1 MSVVELRSQI
11 QDYVEQLSNDK
22 LLIAA
27 DFLAHL
33 AGQESNDLTKSD
45 EVEFD
50 PDDTPV
56 EEVKA
61 SLRRAL
67 QEYKEGKTRPVSE
80 LWQRI

>member
-11 QDYVEQLSNDK
+11 QDYVEQLSDDQ

-33 AGQESNDLTKSD
+33 AERESDDSTESD

-50 PDDTPV
+50 PDDTSV
-56 EEVKA
+56 EDVKA

-67 QEYKEGKTRPVSE
+67 QDYTEGKTRPVSE
-80 LWQRI
+80 LWERI

>member
-50 PDDTPV
+50 LDDTNV

>member
-33 AGQESNDLTKSD
+33 AGQESNELTNSD
-45 EVEFD
+45 EIEFD
-50 PDDTPV
+50 PDDTSV
-56 EEVKA
+56 EDVKA